1 MEDGSRRRAPGRPAA
16 RRSDRLMT
24 YAAALY
30 GSGLVAHTADHIRRG
45 SGVLTPEVYWAGIV
59 STVIGVA
66 TIALVLTRH
75 RLAPLAAAVV
85 GGPIAVGVAAVHLL
99 PHWGVMSDAF
109 PGAQQTGVTAL
120 SWAVVLLEI
129 AGALALGAAGVYVLR
144 RQRIPGVGG
153 GVVGDREL
161 VGVTQEPANR

>member
-1 MEDGSRRRAPGRPAA
+1 MEDGIRRRAPGRPAA
-16 RRSDRLMT
+16 TGGDRLLT
-24 YAAALY
+24 CAAALY
-30 GSGLVAHTADHIRRG
+30 GIGLVAHTADHIRRG

-66 TIALVLTRH
+66 TIALVLARH

-85 GGPIAVGVAAVHLL
+85 GGPIAFGVAAVHLL

-109 PGAQQTGVTAL
+109 PGAQGTGITSL
-120 SWAVVLLEI
+120 SWAVVLLEM

-144 RQRIPGVGG
+144 RRRISGVGG
-153 GVVGDREL
+153 GIGGDREL
-161 VGVTQEPANR
+161 GRVTQEPANR

>member
-1 MEDGSRRRAPGRPAA
+1 MEDGIRRRAPGRPAA
-16 RRSDRLMT
+16 RGGHRLLT

-30 GSGLVAHTADHIRRG
+30 GIGLVAHTADHIRRG

-59 STVIGVA
+59 STMIGVA
-66 TIALVLTRH
+66 TIALVLGRH
-75 RLAPLAAAVV
+75 RVAPLAAALA
-85 GGPIAVGVAAVHLL
+85 GGPIAVGVAMVHLL
-99 PHWGVMSDAF
+99 PRWSVLSDAF
-109 PGAQQTGVTAL
+109 PGAQGTGVTPL

-153 GVVGDREL
+153 GVGRDREL
-161 VGVTQEPANR
+161 VGVTHEPVNR